1 MSALA
6 DFESTFEK
14 SFSRARE
21 RTCTIGEFATQTRDK
36 KRRRYFSRCF
46 LSYLPRFSLQVLPQ
60 DVVLYALFDRVLES
74 VFSVELRVS
83 PYSFDEQRVFFQRL
97 ACMQNFTALIIIDI
111 YHADNE
117 FERRSPRHVIFSY
130 MSGHE
135 IFSRTVR
142 SGRSCL
148 CENTLRITIYTLKAV
163 LRHCLAGVR
172 LFLQHT
178 GFNPFKSEMLRRQ
191 GTSG

>member
-46 LSYLPRFSLQVLPQ
+46 LSYLPAFSLQVFAQ
-60 DVVLYALFDRVLES
+60 NIVLYALFDRVLKA
-74 VFSVELRVS
+74 VFAVELCV
-83 PYSFDEQRVFFQRL
+83 PAYGIDKQRILCKRFAGTQ
-97 ACMQNFTALIIIDI
+97 QFTALIIIDI

-148 CENTLRITIYTLKAV
+148 CENTLGITIYTLKAV

-172 LFLQHT
+172 LFFAT
-178 GFNPFKSEMLRRQ
+178 YRF
-191 GTSG
+191 